1 MKYKIVRIIAVLAI
15 INIVC
20 VPFLCNRFWSLETE
34 NDRRQ
39 AIYFLDMLED
49 LSDGNPSDDDV
60 PIHGLY
66 YLGGLVCTLFIF
78 IGALRK
84 SSGAC
89 TFGSLVGI
97 GLSLYLFYQVH
108 LGNTIWYVRGNNA
121 HLTFGFYISC
131 VGFIS
136 MLIASLVEEKE

>member
-1 MKYKIVRIIAVLAI
+1 MKYKILRIIVVLAI

-84 SSGAC
+84 SSGVC

-97 GLSLYLFYQVH
+97 GLSLYLFYQIH
-108 LGNTIWYVRGNNA
+108 LSNTIWYVRGNNA

-131 VGFIS
+131 FGFIS